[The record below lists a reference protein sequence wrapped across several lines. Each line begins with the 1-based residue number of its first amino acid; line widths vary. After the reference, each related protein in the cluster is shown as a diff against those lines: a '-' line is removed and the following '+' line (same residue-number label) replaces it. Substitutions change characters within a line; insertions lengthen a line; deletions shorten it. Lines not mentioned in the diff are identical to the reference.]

1 MDKIMHYG
9 TPRHSGRYPWG
20 SGKNPQRNKS
30 LNTIANELKKS
41 GLKEKEIAEG
51 FGMNTTQLRQT
62 KSVLKA
68 EKIQAD
74 IAQARRLKDK
84 GYSNT
89 KIGEI
94 MGRGESSVRMLLK
107 PGIKERADSI
117 KATVNIL
124 KENIEKKQYID
135 IGPGIEHQ
143 LGISR
148 TKLRTVVSELEKEGY
163 TIHFIKTPQLGTQF
177 NTSIKVIAKPGV
189 EYKEVSANRH
199 KIGMITD
206 YSEDGGRSFL
216 GLEKPRSINSNRI
229 KVRYDEEGGSDKDG
243 IIELRRGVPELS
255 LGTKRYAQVRIAVD
269 GTHYLKGIAMYSD
282 DLPDG
287 IDIVYNSNKSKQISK
302 QDVFKKMKDDPD
314 NPFGSSVRQKHYIDK
329 DGNKQ
334 LSALQI
340 VGLKEGSGEEGGWE
354 VWSRNLSSQFLSK
367 QSPALAKRQLGLAYD
382 LRKEEYD
389 EIMSLNNPA
398 VRKKLLKSFSDA
410 CDADAEHLKAAAL
423 PRQQTQLII
432 PLPKIKENQIYAPNF
447 REGETVVLIRH
458 PHGGQFEIPELK
470 VTKKDPSGKKIIGNS
485 IDAVGIHPKVA
496 AKLSGA
502 DFDGDTVIVIPNNN
516 KLIRTNNDPVYKSL
530 LDFNPRAIYRI
541 PEGSKIKKMDEAT
554 KGLKMGDVSNLITDM
569 TIKGAHPSEIVRAVK
584 HSMVV
589 IDAVNHN
596 LDYKRSFNDFGIA
609 ALKKTYQGSSTGGA
623 STLISKAKSPKAVPF
638 REEGK
643 YVTNPKTGAVKKL
656 YIDPVTGKKLYNEIG
671 GTYTTKQG
679 KVIKRT
685 ILSTKMREEDDALK
699 LSSGTRI
706 EEVYGNHANRLKALA
721 NRARL
726 DYLAAPRLVSS
737 PSAKQTYAPQVA
749 SLNAKLKFAESNKP
763 FERKAQLIG
772 NAVVNMKKQANPDL
786 KGKELKKIKDQ
797 ALTEARLRV
806 STTKDPLIGRRI
818 TVTPKEW
825 EAMQAGA
832 ISDTKLTKIINN
844 MQEEQL
850 KSLAMPRNVSTLS
863 PAKLASA
870 KAKLDLGYTRAEV
883 ADSLGISVSTLSNAL
898 KSS

>member
-1 MDKIMHYG
+1 MDKSIKHYG
-9 TPRHSGRYPWG
+9 TPRRSGRYPWG
-20 SGKNPQRNKS
+20 SGENPQHNKS
-30 LNTIANELKKS
+30 FNTVANELKKS

-51 FGMNTTQLRQT
+51 FGMNTTKLRQT

-74 IAQARRLKDK
+74 IARAQRLKDK

-89 KIGEI
+89 EIGKI

-117 KATVNIL
+117 KATINIL

-189 EYKEVSANRH
+189 EYKEVSQNRH

-243 IIELRRGVPELS
+243 VIEIRRGVSELS

-287 IDIVYNSNKSKQISK
+287 VDILYNSNKSKNIPK

-314 NPFGSSVRQKHYIDK
+314 NPFGSSVRQKHYID
-329 DGNKQ
+329 GNGKKQ
-334 LSALQI
+334 LSALQT
-340 VGLKEGSGEEGGWE
+340 VGLKEGAGEEGGWE
-354 VWSRNLSSQFLSK
+354 VWSKNLSSQFLSK
-367 QSPALAKRQLGLAYD
+367 QSPALAKRQLGLAFD

-389 EIMSLNNPA
+389 EIMSINNPA

-502 DFDGDTVIVIPNNN
+502 DFDGDTVIVIPNNK
-516 KLIRTNNDPVYKSL
+516 KLISTKPSIKSL
-530 LDFNPRAIYRI
+530 LEFNPRVLYRI
-541 PEGSKIKKMDEAT
+541 PEGSKIKRMDETT
-554 KGLKMGDVSNLITDM
+554 KGLKMGDISNLITDM
-569 TIKGAHPSEIVRAVK
+569 TIKGANIDEITRAVK

-609 ALKKTYQGSSTGGA
+609 ALKKTYQGGPRAGA
-623 STLISKAKSPKAVPF
+623 ATLISKAKSIKPVPF

-643 YVTNPKTGAVKKL
+643 YITDPKTGAIKKM
-656 YIDPVTGKKLYNEIG
+656 YIDPATGKKVYNEIG
-671 GTYTTKQG
+671 GTYTTKEG
-679 KVIKRT
+679 RVIKRT
-685 ILSTKMREEDDALK
+685 MISTKMREEDDALT

-706 EEVYGNHANRLKALA
+706 EAIYGNHANRLKSLA
-721 NRARL
+721 NKARL
-726 DYLAAPRLVSS
+726 DYLATPRLVSS
-737 PSAKQTYAPQVA
+737 PSAKATYAPQIT

-772 NAVVNMKKQANPDL
+772 NAVVKMKKQANPDL

-797 ALTEARLRV
+797 ALTEARFRV
-806 STTKDPLIGRRI
+806 STSKDPLIGRRI

-825 EAMQAGA
+825 EAIQTGA

-863 PAKLASA
+863 VAKLASA

-898 KSS
+898 KSG